1 MAAFICKVCGAALQ
15 LSAGD
20 KICRCGA
27 CGVTQTV
34 PLIDDEEKAEICRSA
49 ERYRRE
55 YRYDKAIAL
64 YEELIRAYPTDA
76 DLYWSMLL
84 CRYGVEFTAGA
95 DGQAAVAMNRT
106 QARSLLADGDYRTA
120 LRYADREQRSVMEK
134 QAAEI
139 DRIRRRMVEL
149 SRGGERYDI
158 YLSCRER
165 DERGLTTPEHTA
177 AKSLYTRL
185 TNDGFKVFCPDI
197 SLEDVQGSEWEPY
210 IYAAL
215 NNARV
220 MIVMGFS
227 EESFADVWVSNAC
240 SRFAALAAED
250 SRRVMIP
257 MYRGMPADKLPDV
270 LKPYQAVD
278 MTRLGYENDLV
289 ASLSSLLGV
298 SALRKPPAAETAP
311 KDDPLLR
318 RAYLHLEDSEFT
330 EAAAAANRMLEEDPE
345 NGEAH
350 LILLMAEY
358 KTASLDTVRQ
368 DFSVSENYRNAMR
381 YGSEGLRFRLREY
394 LNAALYG
401 RYTELMQRGSC
412 REAAEGFRMLGDY
425 KDSAALAAQ
434 ADSLAAESASAAEEQ
449 RLQQIYAACVAKLQS
464 SNNIPELQ
472 NLQLTL
478 AQMGDYR
485 DCREMANTCAS
496 KIAMLTAK
504 QRAVDSGYYSSSG
517 QRAKKVT
524 VLVIAASVFI
534 LVGALVALVGISNS
548 SLGVQESTLTPPAQ
562 IVESQD
568 TDAFSYA
575 KINGEL
581 MVIENLINNGEPS
594 EALQRC
600 LKLQE
605 AELDEQQEQRVAF
618 LSGRAMLEMGSY
630 DDARLVFETLGDYN
644 NSDQW
649 ALECYYRQAV
659 ELIQQGDT
667 EAAEDIL
674 MELDGYSDS
683 DNMLKE
689 LRYQQ
694 AEALYESGDY
704 AMARAIFSGLGN
716 YSDSRERHCSITCN
730 MAKLKIDEG
739 NYTEAL
745 ELLDTACVCD
755 EVLNIEPHC
764 HAGLVT
770 QYINAGDYE
779 RAEDSLWALRNA
791 VGFEWVRGDGYI
803 TLIEHYIEN
812 GPDYTAERLA
822 ENLAEIDGYEE
833 EAAHFACIL
842 ARSDMDDRGDYY
854 GAISVLEPH
863 EGVPEADEML
873 KEARAHINGE
883 SYIPSYIPDDVMAFG
898 AEMVDNYSV
907 GQVFVF
913 GNFEQNGNT
922 ADGTEPIEWVVIHNE
937 DGYLSAM
944 SLRVLT
950 VQPFGA
956 WDSWEDSWLRN
967 YLNMDFYFRAFSEK
981 ERSYLSS
988 RKLPALSASDPINA
1002 DSVIVPTTSLFF
1014 DMSKYIMASD
1024 YTAYALAENS
1034 RYGGTTQEYWCVT
1047 SSGDCSPCLTKG
1059 GATIDYIG
1067 IAMNVSERAEEYH
1080 GVRPVITFRKY

>member
-15 LSAGD
+15 PAAGD
-20 KICRCGA
+20 KICSCGA

-64 YEELIRAYPTDA
+64 YEELIKAYPTDA

-84 CRYGVEFTAGA
+84 CRYGVELSAGA
-95 DGQAAVAMNRT
+95 EGLPAVSMNRT
-106 QARSLLADGDYRTA
+106 QARSLLSDQDYRTA

-134 QAAEI
+134 HAAEI

-165 DERGLTTPEHTA
+165 DERGLTTPEYTA

-197 SLEDVQGSEWEPY
+197 TLEDVQGSEWEPY
-210 IYAAL
+210 IYSAL

-227 EESFADVWVSNAC
+227 EDSFADVWVNNAY

-257 MYRGMPADKLPDV
+257 MYRGMPAEKLPDV

-289 ASLSSLLGV
+289 ASLSSLLGI
-298 SALRKPPAAETAP
+298 SALRKAPAAEAAP

-318 RAYLHLEDSEFT
+318 RAYLHLEDNEFAEA
-330 EAAAAANRMLEEDPE
+330 EAASNRMLAEDPE

-358 KTASLDTVRQ
+358 KTASLDTVRK
-368 DFSVSENYRNAMR
+368 DFSVSENYRNAMK

-401 RYTELMQRGSC
+401 RYTELMQRGSY

-534 LVGALVALVGISNS
+534 LVGALVALVGVSNS
-548 SLGVQESTLTPPAQ
+548 SLGVQESTATPPAQ
-562 IVESQD
+562 ITESVD
-568 TDAFSYA
+568 TEAFSYA
-575 KINGEL
+575 KINGEI
-581 MVIENLINNGEPS
+581 MVIESLINQGDPS
-594 EALQRC
+594 EALRHC
-600 LKLQE
+600 VDLQE
-605 AELDEQQEQRVAF
+605 RDLTEEQNLRVCF
-618 LSGRAMLEMGSY
+618 LGGRAMLEMGSY
-630 DDARLVFETLGDYN
+630 DDARIVFETLGDYN

-649 ALECYYRQAV
+649 VLECYYRQAK
-659 ELIQQGDT
+659 ELMQQGDT
-667 EAAEDIL
+667 DAAEDIL

-683 DNMLKE
+683 ADMLNE
-689 LRYQQ
+689 IRYQQ

-730 MAKLKIDEG
+730 MAEQEIEKG

-745 ELLDTACVCD
+745 ELLDTACMCQN
-755 EVLNIEPHC
+755 VLNVEPQC
-764 HAGLVT
+764 HAELVT
-770 QYINAGDYE
+770 QYMNEGDYKS
-779 RAEDSLWALRNA
+779 AQYHLASLKNV
-791 VGFEWVRGDGYI
+791 VGFEWFRGDNYV
-803 TLIEHYIEN
+803 TLIEYYYKR
-812 GPDYTAERLA
+812 GDYYTADKLLRYLED
-822 ENLAEIDGYEE
+822 IDGYEDVVVHYLCMDLQRPLDNGE
-833 EAAHFACIL
+833 YEAVIAA
-842 ARSDMDDRGDYY
+842 
-854 GAISVLEPH
+854 LEPYA
-863 EGVPEADEML
+863 GVPEADQMRSLALAYLTAENDV
-873 KEARAHINGE
+873 AASVSADVRAYGENMVNSYGVGDTFYFGRWEQNDNLSDGADPIKWLVFENNGE
-883 SYIPSYIPDDVMAFG
+883 IVTAISADILFVEQFG
-898 AEMVDNYSV
+898 
-907 GQVFVF
+907 
-913 GNFEQNGNT
+913 T
-922 ADGTEPIEWVVIHNE
+922 DGTWENSWLRSYLNSEFYYNAFSAQE
-937 DGYLSAM
+937 RGYLSP
-944 SLRVLT
+944 RVISGT
-950 VQPFGA
+950 A
-956 WDSWEDSWLRN
+956 
-967 YLNMDFYFRAFSEK
+967 
-981 ERSYLSS
+981 
-988 RKLPALSASDPINA
+988 ASDVMNTDLIRIPCLDDYN
-1002 DSVIVPTTSLFF
+1002 
-1014 DMSKYIMASD
+1014 YISEGFWVAEP
-1024 YTAYALAENS
+1024 TAYATSTAHYLTYIDSIWWLDREIPHKPYTS
-1034 RYGGTTQEYWCVT
+1034 HSGGSFYGGD
-1047 SSGDCSPCLTKG
+1047 GHL
-1059 GATIDYIG
+1059 
-1067 IAMNVSERAEEYH
+1067 YH
-1080 GVRPVITFRKY
+1080 GVRPVITFRKYG